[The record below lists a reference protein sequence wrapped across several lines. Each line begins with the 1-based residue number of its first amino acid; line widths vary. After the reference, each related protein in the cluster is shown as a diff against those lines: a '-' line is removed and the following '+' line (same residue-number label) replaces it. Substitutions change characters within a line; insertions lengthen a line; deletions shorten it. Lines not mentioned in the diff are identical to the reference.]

1 MSSSS
6 SSPYFGFNRN
16 ARNSYYNR
24 HQRAFFDGVRT
35 TSTTRSHTP
44 TNRDVRIAEY
54 YAEYY
59 DSAYIQFANHFIE
72 HSQNISSVYSNIE
85 RNIRDISRYHRSRLN
100 DLYQEV
106 PYHSGRENATPNTT
120 SPSENT
126 NPSWSASMMDISN
139 NANGEHANGEHAND
153 EHANGEHANDEHEN
167 DIPPSDGENDA
178 IIREINRQLSLLFGG
193 AALQMTNDLQ
203 RPTVTNNGLRTR
215 MTTLPSLNLSNLG
228 FTNTERGSTRTTQ
241 SNAFSDA
248 LRDILL
254 LSATATATA
263 TATANLADEPR
274 EQPLTESEMETYTRT
289 TRFSNIVT
297 PINTICPISQEVF
310 ADDTEVIQ
318 LRKCSH
324 NFLPDYI
331 KHWFVQHTTC
341 PMCRSNVRDVPRE
354 QENAAET
361 HHETTSTPTHAN
373 PSSEISIQSVLSNL
387 IDMSNNFQ
395 GLDIHSVN
403 DDHITFSY
411 VCPYPT
417 IGSLIG
423 RSSTQVSREEEEEEE
438 ERRHI
443 DDVD

>member
-6 SSPYFGFNRN
+6 SSAYFGFNRN
-16 ARNSYYNR
+16 ARNSHYNR

-72 HSQNISSVYSNIE
+72 HSQNVSSVYSNIE

-106 PYHSGRENATPNTT
+106 PYHGGRENATPNTN
-120 SPSENT
+120 SSSEST

-139 NANGEHANGEHAND
+139 NHAND
-153 EHANGEHANDEHEN
+153 ERANDERANNERAN
-167 DIPPSDGENDA
+167 DVPPSDGENDA
-178 IIREINRQLSLLFGG
+178 IITEINRQLSLLFGG
-193 AALQMTNDLQ
+193 AALQMTNGLQ
-203 RPTVTNNGLRTR
+203 RPTEVNNGLRTR
-215 MTTLPSLNLSNLG
+215 MITLPSLNLSNLG
-228 FTNTERGSTRTTQ
+228 FANIERGSTQ

-248 LRDILL
+248 LRDPLL
-254 LSATATATA
+254 LSATANEPARDNV
-263 TATANLADEPR
+263 AN
-274 EQPLTESEMETYTRT
+274 EQPLTASEMETYTRT
-289 TRFSNIVT
+289 TRFSNIVN

-318 LRKCSH
+318 LRVCSH

-331 KHWFVQHTTC
+331 KHWFVQHVTC

-354 QENAAET
+354 QENT
-361 HHETTSTPTHAN
+361 TETTSTHAT
-373 PSSEISIQSVLSNL
+373 PSSEISIQTVLSNL

-403 DDHITFSY
+403 NDHITFSY

-417 IGSLIG
+417 TGSLGG
-423 RSSTQVSREEEEEEE
+423 RSSTQVSSEDELQ
-438 ERRHI
+438 I

>member
-153 EHANGEHANDEHEN
+153 EHEN

-263 TATANLADEPR
+263 NLADEPR

-289 TRFSNIVT
+289 TRFSNIVN

-373 PSSEISIQSVLSNL
+373 ANPSSEISIQSVLSNL

-423 RSSTQVSREEEEEEE
+423 RSSTQVSHEEEEE